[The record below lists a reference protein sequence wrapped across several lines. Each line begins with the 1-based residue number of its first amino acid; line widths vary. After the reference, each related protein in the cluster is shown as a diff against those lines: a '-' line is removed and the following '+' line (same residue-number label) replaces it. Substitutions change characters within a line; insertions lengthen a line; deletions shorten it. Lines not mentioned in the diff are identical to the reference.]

1 MQNLCKKLPDDI
13 LIKIY
18 KEVLKLFYK
27 EEKINIL
34 SRLADFLVKKRTIIN
49 WEEPPI
55 QSTFYIINTNMTN

>member
-34 SRLADFLVKKRTIIN
+34 SRLDFILKKRTIIG

-55 QSTFYIINTNMTN
+55 QTKFYIIDTDMTN